1 MKKFIVS
8 LLLVSFAFASCTKPA
23 EETPVVQEESLE
35 LTNEP
40 MAEEV
45 TETTL
50 VDGEEVIVEETII
63 NE

>member
-23 EETPVVQEESLE
+23 EEAPVVQEETLE
-35 LTNEP
+35 LTSEP

-45 TETTL
+45 L
-50 VDGEEVIVEETII
+50 VDGEETIVEETVV